1 MIWPKLCDGAR
12 PICEVLKKVEFSQ
25 ETYDELLGMY
35 AKTFARYM
43 SNQEAQ
49 AQILHEVACEWLN
62 KPDKEY
68 EKANYKKWTK
78 KEDKKSLK
86 LASFLPLT
94 GEKYTA
100 VELIPGK
107 RSFWRAQGKKVANL
121 RLSDSIC

>member
-1 MIWPKLCDGAR
+1 
-12 PICEVLKKVEFSQ
+12 
-25 ETYDELLGMY
+25 
-35 AKTFARYM
+35 M

-49 AQILHEVACEWLN
+49 AQILHEVACDWLN

-107 RSFWRAQGKKVANL
+107 KSFWRAQGKKVANL
-121 RLSDSIC
+121 RLSDSIR

>member
-12 PICEVLKKVEFSQ
+12 PICEALKKVEFSQ

-35 AKTFARYM
+35 AKISARYM
-43 SNQEAQ
+43 SNRSLTNSQAQ
-49 AQILHEVACEWLN
+49 AKILHDVACDWLN
-62 KPDKEY
+62 KDDNLY

-107 RSFWRAQGKKVANL
+107 RSSF
-121 RLSDSIC
+121 

>member
-12 PICEVLKKVEFSQ
+12 PICEALKKVEFSQ

-35 AKTFARYM
+35 AKTSARYIN
-43 SNQEAQ
+43 NQQAQ
-49 AQILHEVACEWLN
+49 AQILHEVACDWLN
-62 KPDKEY
+62 KDDNLY
-68 EKANYKKWTK
+68 EKANYKRWTK

-107 RSFWRAQGKKVANL
+107 KSF
-121 RLSDSIC
+121 

>member
-49 AQILHEVACEWLN
+49 AQILHEVACDWLN

-78 KEDKKSLK
+78 KEETRKVKICNLVFVLARKKG
-86 LASFLPLT
+86 F
-94 GEKYTA
+94 
-100 VELIPGK
+100 V
-107 RSFWRAQGKKVANL
+107 RVAEAFQV
-121 RLSDSIC
+121 RRHDPVGAT